1 MQRFV
6 KNVGHFVLAMNQVGS
21 GLRPRE
27 FLPVFA
33 FKGDNFAT
41 CTSNIRVD
49 VKCIAE
55 MVNRTKTG
63 HSHGTDIKNRMTE
76 TAHDLRQQ

>member
-6 KNVGHFVLAMNQVGS
+6 KNVGYFVLAMNQGCS

-27 FLPVFA
+27 FLLVFA

-55 MVNRTKTG
+55 MVNSAKTG
-63 HSHGTDIKNRMTE
+63 HSHGTDTKNNT
-76 TAHDLRQQ
+76 DVG